1 MSADTSLD
9 PSEGDSAVLALL
21 VICSSILLVLL
32 VTYVAI
38 KVIRPAEFT
47 FRASIMRVFSLS
59 LNMRLPEAAPPPEEE
74 PSAASGLSEGAPE

>member
-59 LNMRLPEAAPPPEEE
+59 LNMRLPEATPPPEEE